1 MTNKLDNPNQPDK
14 PKPWVPHV
22 PPLGRG
28 FASEPQPPPPANQ
41 NPTLSNILR
50 TYTPARVGLGR
61 TGPSVPTSEQL
72 RFQLDHALARD
83 AVHAHLDVPA
93 LLPALQQRKLAA
105 LAVQSAVT
113 ADPQQ
118 DARQLYLRRPDLGR
132 TLHPQSVQA
141 LQQLSANTHEKP
153 EIVFIIADGLSAL
166 AIERHA
172 LPLLDAAIDLLKPNQ
187 SRIGPICVVT
197 QARVAIGDEIG
208 QLLQAQLAV
217 TLIGERPG
225 LSAPDSL
232 GVYITWQPRPG
243 RTDAERNCIS
253 NIRHEGLSYAEAAQ
267 RILFYINGAKQLQC
281 TGIRLKEN
289 TALSG
294 QK

>member
-1 MTNKLDNPNQPDK
+1 MSNKPPDK
-14 PKPWVPHV
+14 TTI
-22 PPLGRG
+22 
-28 FASEPQPPPPANQ
+28 ANQ
-41 NPTLSNILR
+41 SPTLSDMLR
-50 TYTPARVGLGR
+50 RYTPARVGLGR
-61 TGPSVPTSEQL
+61 AGPAVPTTEQL

-83 AVHAHLDVPA
+83 AVHAQLNVPA
-93 LLPALQQRKLAA
+93 LQQALQQRKIESIVLESAA
-105 LAVQSAVT
+105 T
-113 ADPQQ
+113 AAPGQ

-132 TLHPQSVQA
+132 TLHPESVQA
-141 LQQLSANTHEKP
+141 LQKLAANTQENP
-153 EIVFIIADGLSAL
+153 DIVFIIADGLSAL

-172 LPLLDAAIDLLKPNQ
+172 LPLLDATIDLLDPDQ
-187 SRIGPICVVT
+187 WVIGPTSTVT

-208 QLLQAQLAV
+208 SLLRAKLTV

-281 TGIRLKEN
+281 TGIALKEN
-289 TALSG
+289 TALSRP
-294 QK
+294 KSPSNK